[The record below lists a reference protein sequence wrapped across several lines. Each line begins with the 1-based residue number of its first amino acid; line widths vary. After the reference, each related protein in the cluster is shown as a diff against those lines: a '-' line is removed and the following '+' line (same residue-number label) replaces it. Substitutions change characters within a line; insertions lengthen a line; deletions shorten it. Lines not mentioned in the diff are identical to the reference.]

1 VRHRPASRP
10 LVTRTP
16 SALTRWALLT
26 RRSTRSRSARLAL
39 GAMFSTV
46 IASFVLAVPVVS
58 GAGAETSSGVF
69 TSFASSPATR
79 GSSSDSPVVMGV
91 DGDWASSDS
100 DRPAARKTTPRAHTP
115 KATPRAHPK
124 AAPKAPRT
132 PKAAPKAPVTTAPA
146 AAGSTAPDTTAPDTS
161 AKDPSAEAPPVVETQ
176 APVEEAA
183 ETAVSA
189 PAPAE
194 AAAPTP
200 TQAAAPRPPANTS
213 TEGQVLALVNAAR
226 ADHGCG
232 ALAADAGLA
241 AVARA
246 HSADMRDS
254 GYFGHT
260 NLAGLDPFDRAAA
273 AGLSARAENIAR
285 GQDDAAAVMN
295 SWMNSSGH
303 RANILNC
310 SLTKLGVGVAEGSGG
325 PWWTQLFA

>member
-1 VRHRPASRP
+1 VRHRSASRP
-10 LVTRTP
+10 LVVRTP
-16 SALTRWALLT
+16 SALNRWALST

-91 DGDWASSDS
+91 DGHPASSDR
-100 DRPAARKTTPRAHTP
+100 DRPSARKTTPRAHP
-115 KATPRAHPK
+115 SKATPRAHSSK
-124 AAPKAPRT
+124 AAPRTPKT

-161 AKDPSAEAPPVVETQ
+161 TEAPPVVETP
-176 APVEEAA
+176 APVEETR
-183 ETAVSA
+183 ETSASA
-189 PAPAE
+189 PAPTQ
-194 AAAPTP
+194 AAAPAP
-200 TQAAAPRPPANTS
+200 TQSAAPRPPANS
-213 TEGQVLALVNAAR
+213 SAEGQVLALVNAAR
-226 ADHGCG
+226 ADHGCR
-232 ALAADAGLA
+232 ALVADAGLA

-254 GYFGHT
+254 GYFDHT
-260 NLAGLDPFDRAAA
+260 NRAGLDPFDRAEA

>member
-58 GAGAETSSGVF
+58 GAGAGAETSSGVF

-79 GSSSDSPVVMGV
+79 GSSSNSPVVMGV

-161 AKDPSAEAPPVVETQ
+161 TEAPPVVETP
-176 APVEEAA
+176 APVEETR
-183 ETAVSA
+183 ETSASA
-189 PAPAE
+189 PAPTQ
-194 AAAPTP
+194 AAAPAP
-200 TQAAAPRPPANTS
+200 TQSAAPRPPANS
-213 TEGQVLALVNAAR
+213 SAEGQVLALVNAAR
-226 ADHGCG
+226 ADHGCR
-232 ALAADAGLA
+232 ALVADAGLA

-254 GYFGHT
+254 GYFDHT
-260 NLAGLDPFDRAAA
+260 NRAGLDPFDRAEA

>member
-1 VRHRPASRP
+1 
-10 LVTRTP
+10 
-16 SALTRWALLT
+16 
-26 RRSTRSRSARLAL
+26 
-39 GAMFSTV
+39 MFSTV

-91 DGDWASSDS
+91 DGDPAASES
-100 DRPAARKTTPRAHTP
+100 DRPAARKATPRTHTP
-115 KATPRAHPK
+115 KATPRSHRSK
-124 AAPKAPRT
+124 AAPKT

-146 AAGSTAPDTTAPDTS
+146 AAGSSASDTSAPDTTASDT
-161 AKDPSAEAPPVVETQ
+161 PTEAPPVVETQ
-176 APVEEAA
+176 APVEE
-183 ETAVSA
+183 TAS
-189 PAPAE
+189 PAPAAAE
-194 AAAPTP
+194 APARTPAPAP
-200 TQAAAPRPPANTS
+200 TQAAAPQPPANSS

-226 ADHGCG
+226 ADHGCD

-254 GYFGHT
+254 GYFAHT

-285 GQDDAAAVMN
+285 GQDDAAAVMK
-295 SWMNSSGH
+295 SWMESSGH